1 MRARRF
7 ALSALA
13 LTAALLSA
21 AGSTHA
27 AATITIVNNDG
38 AGEGFNDPTPAG
50 PVGNNP
56 GTTLG
61 QLRLNAFN
69 FVAGRWGQWIT
80 STVPTAIRAQFDPQT
95 CGAGG
100 AVLGSAGTININRD
114 DPSFPFPATW
124 YHAALANKLA
134 GVDLVPANPEI
145 NATFNSA
152 LDTGCLPGTTG
163 WYYGLDGAAPAG
175 TIDLVPVLIHEMA
188 HGLGFSAFVNTSTGA
203 NNGGFTDV
211 YSRFTFDLTAGLFWN
226 QMNDA
231 QRQASAINARR
242 LVWDGP
248 SVTAGIGFLNF
259 GSPEMVI
266 NAPAPLAGT
275 YDIGAAAFG
284 PAFPAGPGGLTDDVV
299 LGVDGIVGGAGGTVN
314 DGCEPLTNGAAVAGN
329 ICLVDRGFCA
339 FTVKVKTCQNAGA
352 VGVLVADNVANL
364 PPPSMT
370 GVDPTIVIPSGRIT
384 LALGNSIKAQL
395 PAPGVN
401 LTMLSDMT
409 QRAGADPTNTRVFLN
424 ATNPIQPGSSVSHW
438 DPITFPNT
446 LMEPA
451 INADLQYRPDLT
463 ENQFEDI
470 GWGAVSPVE
479 LMRFTVE

>member
-1 MRARRF
+1 MSARR
-7 ALSALA
+7 SALVS
-13 LTAALLSA
+13 LCALL
-21 AGSTHA
+21 
-27 AATITIVNNDG
+27 AATGTAQATAVITIVNNDG
-38 AGEGFNDPTPAG
+38 PGEGFNDPTPVT

-56 GTTLG
+56 GTTVG
-61 QLRLNAFN
+61 QQRINAFN
-69 FVAGRWGQWIT
+69 FVAGLWGQWIT

-134 GVDLVPANPEI
+134 GIDLVPANPEI

-175 TIDLVPVLIHEMA
+175 TIDLVPVLMHEMA
-188 HGLGFSAFVNTSTGA
+188 HGLGFSAFVNLTTGA
-203 NNGGFTDV
+203 NTGGFTDV
-211 YSRFTFDLTAGLFWN
+211 YSHFTQDLTTGLFWN
-226 QMNDA
+226 QMNDS
-231 QRQASAINARR
+231 QRQASAVNARQ
-242 LVWDGP
+242 LVWNGP
-248 SVTAGIGFLNF
+248 SVTSNIGFLNF

-266 NAPAPLAGT
+266 NAGPLAGT
-275 YDIGAAAFG
+275 YDIGAASFG
-284 PAFPAGPGGLTDDVV
+284 PQFPAGPAGLTGSVV
-299 LGVDGIVGGAGGTVN
+299 LAQDGVVGGTGGTVN
-314 DGCEPLTNGAAVAGN
+314 DGCEPLTNAGAVAGN
-329 ICLVDRGFCA
+329 LCLVDRGFCA

-352 VGVLVADNVANL
+352 IGAVVADNVANL
-364 PPPSMT
+364 PPPGMT
-370 GVDPTIVIPSGRIT
+370 GADPTIVISSGRIT
-384 LALGNSIKAQL
+384 QALGNQIKAQL

-409 QRAGADPTNTRVFLN
+409 QRAGAEPTNTRVFLN
-424 ATNPIQPGSSVSHW
+424 ATNPLQLGSSVSHW
-438 DPITFPNT
+438 DPITFPST

-451 INADLQYRPDLT
+451 INLDLQYRPDIT

-470 GWGAVSPVE
+470 GWGPVSPVE
-479 LMRFTVE
+479 LIEFRVE